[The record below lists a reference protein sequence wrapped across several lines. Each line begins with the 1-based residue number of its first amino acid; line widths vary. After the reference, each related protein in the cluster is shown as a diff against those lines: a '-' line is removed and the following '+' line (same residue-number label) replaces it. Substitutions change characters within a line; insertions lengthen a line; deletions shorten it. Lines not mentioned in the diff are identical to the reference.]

1 MMQESFST
9 GQNTYPTINI
19 SLDSSCH
26 PSLKIRKLPRKKL
39 SLQKYWAQP
48 YRLKEVFSI
57 HAKKS
62 NHLRFSG
69 ITN

>member
-1 MMQESFST
+1 MQESFST

-57 HAKKS
+57 HA
-62 NHLRFSG
+62 
-69 ITN
+69 